1 MAPYLKNTDSVKI
14 ANSRLALET
23 IIKKLDAAGIY
34 VLLDIHSCSNYV
46 DWRKGRLDAR
56 PPYVDATRDNYDFKR
71 EDSSCAASN
80 NPATVTRIQ
89 AYDETKW
96 LADLKTLAG
105 FETSLGVGNIMG
117 IDIYNEPWDY
127 TWADW
132 KTLTEH
138 AYAAINSVNTNTLVF
153 MEGTSDTANNQ
164 DGIVGNEVTQPYG
177 VDPAPNWG
185 GNLYSAGANPPAIP
199 KDRLVFSPHVYG
211 ISVFVGKQFVD
222 QTQAGCA
229 GLSGDAAGDAKCK
242 LVMPPAATLRAGWQ
256 AQWGYLKALG
266 YAVVIGEWGGNM
278 AWPGGKASV
287 RDQNRFSYVTDK
299 TIDQQWQNALV
310 DYLISVK
317 IYDNIYW
324 SINPESGDTGG
335 LYTTPYD
342 PISNTSAWGTWGSLD
357 QTKMTLVHRLW
368 DIPPVIGP
376 TPTPNGSITPTP
388 SGSATPTPTPT
399 PRPSVTPTPTP
410 TPTSGPGTCSAAM
423 KIDNSWGSGFQATVT
438 VTAGSSAITGWTVKW
453 TWPSGQSIT
462 NSWNANVSTSG
473 SAVTATNLGYNGS
486 LAAGSNTSFG
496 LQGNGSAV
504 TPSLSCTAAG
514 GPNPTPT
521 PTATP
526 TPTPTATPTPTR
538 TPTPT
543 ASPTPTPTQGG
554 KTCSAVFRV
563 DSSWGSGFQA
573 TVTVTAGS
581 SAITGWTVT
590 WSWPGSQT
598 ITNSWNA
605 TLTSSGKAVTAKNMG
620 YNGSLGSGGST
631 TFGLQGNGSAVTPT
645 LTCAAI

>member
-1 MAPYLKNTDSVKI
+1 MTFRQ
-14 ANSRLALET
+14 RLAP
-23 IIKKLDAAGIY
+23 IVAA
-34 VLLDIHSCSNYV
+34 LLAVSGVAIAVAAPTASAATGQICDQWGTTTQGNYTV
-46 DWRKGRLDAR
+46 MNNRWGTT
-56 PPYVDATRDNYDFKR
+56 ATQCIN
-71 EDSSCAASN
+71 
-80 NPATVTRIQ
+80 VT
-89 AYDETKW
+89 TS
-96 LADLKTLAG
+96 G
-105 FETSLGVGNIMG
+105 FQITQ
-117 IDIYNEPWDY
+117 
-127 TWADW
+127 
-132 KTLTEH
+132 
-138 AYAAINSVNTNTLVF
+138 
-153 MEGTSDTANNQ
+153 Q
-164 DGIVGNEVTQPYG
+164 DGTGSTSG
-177 VDPAPNWG
+177 APVS
-185 GNLYSAGANPPAIP
+185 YPAIY
-199 KDRLVFSPHVYG
+199 LGCHYSVCSPNSPLPMQ
-211 ISVFVGKQFVD
+211 ISQ
-222 QTQAGCA
+222 
-229 GLSGDAAGDAKCK
+229 
-242 LVMPPAATLRAGWQ
+242 
-256 AQWGYLKALG
+256 
-266 YAVVIGEWGGNM
+266 I
-278 AWPGGKASV
+278 
-287 RDQNRFSYVTDK
+287 
-299 TIDQQWQNALV
+299 
-310 DYLISVK
+310 
-317 IYDNIYW
+317 
-324 SINPESGDTGG
+324 
-335 LYTTPYD
+335 
-342 PISNTSAWGTWGSLD
+342 
-357 QTKMTLVHRLW
+357 
-368 DIPPVIGP
+368 
-376 TPTPNGSITPTP
+376 
-388 SGSATPTPTPT
+388 GSATSSTTESYTSSGTYDAAYDIWLNDTTDVSVVQKTEIMIWMTRQGSVQPIGSQTGTANLAGRSWAVWTGSNGQNNVVSYLGSGISSFSFSVMDFVNDTLSRGSQYGNRSWYLTSIQNGFEPWSGGVGLAVSNFSASVTAGVPPTGTPTVSPT
-399 PRPSVTPTPTP
+399 ATATPTVRPSGTVTPTQTVAPTGG
-410 TPTSGPGTCSAAM
+410 TGTCSASYHV
-423 KIDNSWGSGFQATVT
+423 DNSWGSGFQATVT